1 MTPKL
6 TRLITKHL
14 IDYYPARLGYEMN
27 DDTTFRDL
35 GMDSFDTAML
45 AMEIERIYDVEITDE
60 WLQYE
65 WDGTLG
71 MLNDKITN
79 K

>member
-6 TRLITKHL
+6 TQLITKHL
-14 IDYYPARLGYEMN
+14 MENYPFRLGYEMT

-35 GMDSFDTAML
+35 GMDSLDTAIL
-45 AMEIERIYDVEITDE
+45 AMDIERIYGVEITDE
-60 WLQYE
+60 WIQYE